1 MPRRVNSKKTKTVRK
16 NRKLRGGSLTASI
29 ANEAG
34 KLLPAVGLVAAR
46 DLLRDNRKTLAKKLS
61 FKKKGGKKT
70 NKKRRTSKK

>member
-46 DLLRDNRKTLAKKLS
+46 DLLRDNRKAS
-61 FKKKGGKKT
+61 
-70 NKKRRTSKK
+70 KRSIFDCQCY